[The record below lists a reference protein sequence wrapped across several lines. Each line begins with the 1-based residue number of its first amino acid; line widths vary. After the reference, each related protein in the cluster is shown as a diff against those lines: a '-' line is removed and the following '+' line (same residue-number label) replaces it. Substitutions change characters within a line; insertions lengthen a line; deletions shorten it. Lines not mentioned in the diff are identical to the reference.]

1 MKNWKIRFILFTSI
15 FYFNACAFINRR
27 YYTDPVAYF
36 EEATRQAPY
45 DALIVPG
52 FPHIKDSMTF
62 IVQNRVMWAWY
73 LYSKGMVKNVIF
85 SGGAVYSP
93 YKEAEIM
100 AMYAIQLGIPA
111 EHVFTEIQAEH
122 STENLYYSFK
132 IAKENYFQ
140 RVAVATDATQS
151 SFMYSINN
159 HRFKI
164 PVDFIP
170 IVYDTLKQLP
180 RIKPSIN
187 QNNAFVTD
195 FVSIV
200 DREGLWKRLRGTKG
214 KKVDK
219 MMKADRREGSQ

>member
-1 MKNWKIRFILFTSI
+1 MKDWKIRFILFTSI
-15 FYFNACAFINRR
+15 FYFNACALINRR
-27 YYTDPVAYF
+27 YYTDPVSYF
-36 EEATRQAPY
+36 DAAMRQAPY
-45 DALIVPG
+45 DAVIVPG
-52 FPHIKDSMTF
+52 FPHIKDSMTV
-62 IVQNRVMWAWY
+62 IVQNRVIWAWY

-100 AMYAIQLGIPA
+100 AMYAIQLGIPV

-122 STENLYYSFK
+122 STENLYYSYQ
-132 IAKENYFQ
+132 IAKQNGFK

-151 SFMYSINN
+151 SFMYSVNN

-170 IVYDTLKQLP
+170 IVYDTLKKIP
-180 RIKPSIN
+180 TVNPNIN
-187 QNNAFVTD
+187 QDTALVTN
-195 FVSIV
+195 FVSII

-214 KKVDK
+214 RKVDK
-219 MMKADRREGSQ
+219 LMKEDSRDSGQ